1 MPPVASATDARSC
14 LALLHRAG
22 ALEPRT
28 HRLIM
33 YSVDLPSRNA
43 NHPFGRDTFSR
54 REDAER
60 FIEELRRLEPGFA
73 NSLRIEER
81 ELEVG
86 GLN

>member
-1 MPPVASATDARSC
+1 MPPVASATNAPSR
-14 LALLHRAG
+14 LAVMHR

-28 HRLIM
+28 HRLIL

-60 FIEELRRLEPGFA
+60 FIEELRRLEPEFA

>member
-1 MPPVASATDARSC
+1 MPPVAAAMDSPWC
-14 LALLHRAG
+14 LAVMRRG
-22 ALEPRT
+22 LEPRT
-28 HRLIM
+28 HRVIM

-60 FIEELRRLEPGFA
+60 FIKELRRVEPEFA

-81 ELEVG
+81 ELEAG
-86 GLN
+86 

>member
-1 MPPVASATDARSC
+1 MRMPPVAAATDSPWC
-14 LALLHRAG
+14 LAEMRRG
-22 ALEPRT
+22 LEPRT
-28 HRLIM
+28 HRVIM

-60 FIEELRRLEPGFA
+60 FIKELRRVEPEFA

-81 ELEVG
+81 ELEAG
-86 GLN
+86 

>member
-1 MPPVASATDARSC
+1 MPPVAAATDSPWC
-14 LALLHRAG
+14 LAVMRRD
-22 ALEPRT
+22 LEPRT
-28 HRLIM
+28 HRVIM

-60 FIEELRRLEPGFA
+60 FIEELRRVEPEFA

-81 ELEVG
+81 ELEAG
-86 GLN
+86 